1 MWNIVV
7 IHASHLWQV
16 IMKIL
21 FLALGMAVAG
31 GVWFAADSPGEI
43 RADRPARVPA
53 VPAGAQVITLG
64 GGCFWHMQSVLE
76 PIPGVLSVTV
86 GYMGGAT
93 KDPNYEHLRGT
104 GYTEVARVVFDP
116 EKTSLEKILRVF
128 WTAHRP
134 TAAQS
139 PTARSVIFY
148 DTDEQR
154 SIAAKSKVDAA
165 KLFSQPLATEI
176 AKAGEFY
183 AAEEY
188 HQDYYKKHGAQSCG
202 L

>member
-1 MWNIVV
+1 MSD
-7 IHASHLWQV
+7 ASDLRQV

-31 GVWFAADSPGEI
+31 GVWFVADSPGQV

-93 KDPNYEHLRGT
+93 KDPTYGHLRDT

-116 EKTSLEKILRVF
+116 KKTSLDKILQVF

-134 TAAQS
+134 TGGQS

-148 DTDEQR
+148 YTDEQH
-154 SIAAKSKVDAA
+154 SIAAKSKAEAA
-165 KLFSQPLATEI
+165 KMFTKPVVTEI

-183 AAEEY
+183 AAEEF
-188 HQDYYKKHGAQSCG
+188 HQDYYKKHGAMTCG
-202 L
+202 M